1 MTKTRDI
8 LSFADRIT
16 EPDEVDLYYSALARG
31 LNLILLSLTIGI
43 VALVA
48 TLALVVVRLVA

>member
-31 LNLILLSLTIGI
+31 LNLILLSLTVGI